1 MMKLVL
7 CGVITAIL
15 VLILKDQQKGI
26 AAIVLLSGSLMIL
39 LLCMDDLRSIVTLV
53 DDMNQWMKIDRIY
66 IKIMLKIVGIAYVCQ
81 FSSEIC
87 QDLGSQT
94 IGKQIEMAGKLSV
107 FIVSI
112 PVIQAMLDTMKELL
126 AL

>member
-7 CGVITAIL
+7 CGVITAIF

-26 AAIVLLSGSLMIL
+26 ASIVLLGGSLMIL
-39 LLCMDDLRSIVTLV
+39 LLCMEDLKSIVALV
-53 DDMNQWMKIDRIY
+53 EDMNQWMKIDRIY

>member
-26 AAIVLLSGSLMIL
+26 ASIVLLGGSLMIL
-39 LLCMDDLRSIVTLV
+39 LLCMDDLKSIVALV
-53 DDMNQWMKIDRIY
+53 EDMNQWMKMDRIY

-107 FIVSI
+107 LIVSI

>member
-26 AAIVLLSGSLMIL
+26 ASIVLLGGSLMIL
-39 LLCMDDLRSIVTLV
+39 LLCMEDLKSIVALV
-53 DDMNQWMKIDRIY
+53 EDMNQWMKIDRIY